1 MCIYSLFWENV
12 VLTIQ
17 STRIIMKMTFL
28 KQLNLCP
35 CKNSYVNASNVMTC
49 KKFLMHSRVTAN
61 YIITSV
67 PQLLLVVTLATYN
80 ITITSGDE
88 SVVDTKWRVLTRF
101 PEFSVYI
108 NIFFLLQVIPEEER
122 PTRGQQQLFRAG
134 QPPMYSTSYYP
145 AQIGPSGYPTGGFLP
160 VYASHSQPV

>member
-1 MCIYSLFWENV
+1 
-12 VLTIQ
+12 
-17 STRIIMKMTFL
+17 
-28 KQLNLCP
+28 
-35 CKNSYVNASNVMTC
+35 
-49 KKFLMHSRVTAN
+49 MHSILTAN

-80 ITITSGDE
+80 ITITTTGDE
-88 SVVDTKWRVLTRF
+88 TAFGTKWRILTRF
-101 PEFSVYI
+101 YASAAKFLQNFPSKL
-108 NIFFLLQVIPEEER
+108 FFLLQVIPEEER

-145 AQIGPSGYPTGGFLP
+145 AQIGPAGYATGGFLP